1 MNIQTTNNDTT
12 FKQLKGIRL
21 AVEYRK
27 PFERENVDR
36 LVI

>member
-1 MNIQTTNNDTT
+1 MNIQPMNGDTT

-21 AVEYRK
+21 AGEYRK